1 MNIPTD
7 FLTPTDFEEF
17 SNRISEVLFN
27 KEIIGFGEG
36 KDNGIDGI
44 DNIVTPSI
52 VIQSKRYQSRT
63 TPASFVKIAIK
74 EIDKIRETSL
84 KFEWEKKFEYVIVTS
99 VKLNPISR
107 KKIRAHAKELMSS
120 DINIIDGGVL
130 KDLSSNEKYEKIFID
145 FDLKKEN
152 LIELLK
158 YHKQECISLESRE
171 YFSDFNEKYF
181 VETEVLYKL
190 YDLLNNEH
198 IAILTGGPGV
208 GKTTMC
214 KMIGSLFSA
223 KCDGDYII
231 LERNIDEIQKLIDFY
246 NENFRQENSKK
257 LFVVFDDFL
266 GRTALE
272 TSERQIKK
280 LRSLYSLVNNSE
292 NLFVLLN
299 SRTQILSAAKNEDI
313 EFGQLIDDK
322 DNKKVTID
330 LSKYSSIE
338 KARIFRK
345 NIEFQFDSQSKAEK
359 KIMDIKYCE
368 LINGKKYRSIVNH
381 RNFNP
386 RLIELIASQSLKSEG
401 NYFDYCIK
409 ALDDPSKLYTRLFT
423 KLPETHQLFLIC
435 LYCFDE
441 YPVILLDMEASYKE
455 ILADDTYDL
464 MQIEQDLEDS
474 WIVVKNDSSLKNERV
489 EFINPS
495 IIDFISNKKN
505 KNSFFEKITKN
516 TRFLSQLVRADDTVK
531 LYKMIRKNYD
541 WFYVKDR
548 FAGEK
553 LSCLLEQEEIV
564 DGKNF
569 IELLYQFKGKYHRK
583 PIENSS
589 LSILPLIYVY
599 EDWSDLVRE
608 LYFSKNRDAKNIF
621 LQELLYS
628 KINNRLVENMLD
640 TTADLDSLAEYLE
653 YLIEEIYDSKFEQ
666 NELIDFAEEA
676 SGLNLYS
683 AFFYC
688 KERRL
693 QEVIDDYYQV
703 DDLLD
708 FNNLSD
714 CEEDKKLEVRA
725 VLKKHEENIYH
736 ELSSTFFE
744 DKTEDFNFD
753 FSGVEEYIIEQIEEH
768 LQFPIYDDKE
778 IETFHLNDVETVDS
792 ILGISLM

>member
-27 KEIIGFGEG
+27 KEIIVFGEG

-322 DNKKVTID
+322 DNQKVTID
-330 LSKYSSIE
+330 
-338 KARIFRK
+338 
-345 NIEFQFDSQSKAEK
+345 
-359 KIMDIKYCE
+359 M
-368 LINGKKYRSIVNH
+368 
-381 RNFNP
+381 
-386 RLIELIASQSLKSEG
+386 
-401 NYFDYCIK
+401 
-409 ALDDPSKLYTRLFT
+409 
-423 KLPETHQLFLIC
+423 IC
-435 LYCFDE
+435 
-441 YPVILLDMEASYKE
+441 
-455 ILADDTYDL
+455 
-464 MQIEQDLEDS
+464 
-474 WIVVKNDSSLKNERV
+474 
-489 EFINPS
+489 
-495 IIDFISNKKN
+495 
-505 KNSFFEKITKN
+505 
-516 TRFLSQLVRADDTVK
+516 
-531 LYKMIRKNYD
+531 KMIND
-541 WFYVKDR
+541 
-548 FAGEK
+548 
-553 LSCLLEQEEIV
+553 
-564 DGKNF
+564 
-569 IELLYQFKGKYHRK
+569 
-583 PIENSS
+583 
-589 LSILPLIYVY
+589 
-599 EDWSDLVRE
+599 
-608 LYFSKNRDAKNIF
+608 
-621 LQELLYS
+621 
-628 KINNRLVENMLD
+628 
-640 TTADLDSLAEYLE
+640 
-653 YLIEEIYDSKFEQ
+653 
-666 NELIDFAEEA
+666 EEA
-676 SGLNLYS
+676 
-683 AFFYC
+683 
-688 KERRL
+688 
-693 QEVIDDYYQV
+693 D
-703 DDLLD
+703 
-708 FNNLSD
+708 
-714 CEEDKKLEVRA
+714 
-725 VLKKHEENIYH
+725 
-736 ELSSTFFE
+736 ELSETERGTGGHGST
-744 DKTEDFNFD
+744 
-753 FSGVEEYIIEQIEEH
+753 GR
-768 LQFPIYDDKE
+768 
-778 IETFHLNDVETVDS
+778 
-792 ILGISLM
+792 